1 MIAVD
6 LRGHGETGGSNDWQ
20 AAIGDVQTW
29 LDWIES
35 QPSIDPDRI
44 ALVGASI
51 GANLALVGCANDAH
65 CVTAVALSPGTD
77 YFGITT
83 SDAIVTLRDRSALLV
98 ASQTDQPSGTS
109 VREPDDLS
117 ARRNRLAALSR
128 QHARNPAA
136 EHARI
141 KA

>member
-1 MIAVD
+1 MTGKPPSATYR
-6 LRGHGETGGSNDWQ
+6 RGSTGSK
-20 AAIGDVQTW
+20 
-29 LDWIES
+29 S

-109 VREPDDLS
+109 VRELTTLAQGEIGLQLYRGSTHGTRLLS
-117 ARRNRLAALSR
+117 TEDQSLIPLIVGWLDVHLR
-128 QHARNPAA
+128 
-136 EHARI
+136 
-141 KA
+141 